1 MGGLIYDK
9 SMKRKQD
16 LFNLCNG
23 MDKLDIHKKEKC
35 LSFSEAM
42 LSIEGM
48 KVSQEVALAL
58 GEWKEGKATYLSI
71 FESTL
76 QRYGFNA

>member
-1 MGGLIYDK
+1 MNRKLQ
-9 SMKRKQD
+9 RKQD

-23 MDKLDIHKKEKC
+23 MDELDIHKKEQG

-48 KVSQEVALAL
+48 KFSEEVVLAL
-58 GEWKEGKATYLSI
+58 DDWKEGKTTYLSI

-76 QRYGFNA
+76 QRYGFNT

>member
-1 MGGLIYDK
+1 MDK
-9 SMKRKQD
+9 ASKRKQD
-16 LFNLCNG
+16 LFKLCNG
-23 MDKLDIHKKEKC
+23 MDELNINIKEKC

-48 KVSQEVALAL
+48 KVSNEVTLAFE
-58 GEWKEGKATYLSI
+58 EWKEGKATYLSI

-76 QRYGFNA
+76 QRYGFNT

>member
-1 MGGLIYDK
+1 MDK
-9 SMKRKQD
+9 AMKRKQD
-16 LFNLCNG
+16 LFKLCNG
-23 MDKLDIHKKEKC
+23 MDELNINIKEKC

-48 KVSQEVALAL
+48 KVSNEVTLAL
-58 GEWKEGKATYLSI
+58 EEWKESKATYLSI

-76 QRYGFNA
+76 QRYGFNT